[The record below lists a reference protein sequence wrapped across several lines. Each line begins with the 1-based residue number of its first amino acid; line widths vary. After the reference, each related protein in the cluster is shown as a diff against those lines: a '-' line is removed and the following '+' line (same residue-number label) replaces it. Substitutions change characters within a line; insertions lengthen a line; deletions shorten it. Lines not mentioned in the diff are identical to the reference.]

1 MIKITGDTSC
11 NIKTEAKNI
20 NIKNKINTP
29 SKNTNS
35 TDLSVLNNY
44 KRDLVSFRGV
54 IKEGENPLDIF
65 KAPQDM
71 KMPAHKMYFFKNE
84 ATFSVLMDLFISN
97 GFWIQTPEK
106 TETSIPWKIHLYADC
121 EEDWAKLVASV
132 GRYLNTQPVV
142 WKTLS
147 GNAPVDKLNE
157 DELQKGK
164 AFTIYPADK
173 EQFKKL
179 AHDIDYIVRLNNLE
193 KEDSAISGD
202 RKLGTSGRIFYRYE
216 DKSGQ
221 TKDKVYSN
229 SEIKE
234 YYNNYESN
242 RGADNYLAYDMTFED
257 DPFYTFDPKESLE

>member
-1 MIKITGDTSC
+1 MLKITTDTSC
-11 NIKTEAKNI
+11 NIKTEAKNK
-20 NIKNKINTP
+20 NIKNKTNTP
-29 SKNTNS
+29 SQSSNN
-35 TDLSVLNNY
+35 TDLGVLDNY
-44 KRDLVSFRGV
+44 KRDLVSFKRV
-54 IKEGENPLDIF
+54 MKEGENPLDIF

-71 KMPAHKMYFFKNE
+71 KIISHRMYYYKNK
-84 ATFSVLMDLFISN
+84 ATFSVLMDLLLSN
-97 GFWIQTPEK
+97 GFWVQTPEK
-106 TETSIPWKIHLYADC
+106 SETSIPWKIHLYADC

-193 KEDSAISGD
+193 KEDSVISGD
-202 RKLGTSGRIFYRYE
+202 RKLGDTGRIFYRYE
-216 DKSGQ
+216 HKSGK

-229 SEIKE
+229 SEFEE
-234 YYNNYESN
+234 YINNRESN
-242 RGADNYLAYDMTFED
+242 RGADNYLAFDMTFED
-257 DPFYTFDPKESLE
+257 DPFYTFDPKEPLE